1 MTVAWMA
8 GRIQLGFIHPASA
21 GHGLNLQSGGHI
33 IVWLVPTWSLELY
46 EQTNGRLNRQGQTH
60 PVSIIRIITAGTIDS
75 RIIQALEKKD
85 TTQTAL
91 IDAVKAELEGAPYEI
106 TASAA

>member
-1 MTVAWMA
+1 MADWKA

-33 IVWLVPTWSLELY
+33 LVWFTPTWSLELY

-60 PVSIIRIITAGTIDS
+60 PVTIIRIITAGTIDT
-75 RIIQALEKKD
+75 RIVQALEKKD
-85 TTQTAL
+85 TTQQAL
-91 IDAVKAELEGAPYEI
+91 IRAV
-106 TASAA
+106 SATLNTNTRRTYNMS